1 MVTHGYMLNLDLNYE
16 AVKKYIE
23 ISPKS
28 FSQIG
33 IVPFPKVVEARGQD
47 QSIGSA
53 RPATTFLSIT
63 LTPTLNKQ
71 NLCETSGPF
80 KPTLRYVTL
89 DSFYFLTLV
98 LKAPLLFKL
107 LVF

>member
-63 LTPTLNKQ
+63 LTLA
-71 NLCETSGPF
+71 LA
-80 KPTLRYVTL
+80 
-89 DSFYFLTLV
+89 LTLIAT
-98 LKAPLLFKL
+98 LTLTLIATLTYTYQGRTNW
-107 LVF
+107 